1 MSEGGTATA
10 PGSAPGPA
18 GPVGGGVPCANCG
31 EPTDPLRAAR
41 VSIHRERF
49 RYFCSAECYLAY
61 DPETR
66 LTPLPQPSRRR
77 SEYPLVGTAAC
88 VSTEPDASYAARRQ
102 AADAL
107 ESVAGDGLP
116 ELAASR
122 FMATPPGAPLD
133 DAPEEAPADALTETA
148 AAPDEVVAPTE
159 VGTLLLAL
167 AVLGGALA
175 VALLL
180 AGQSSVALSARL
192 VVALVACGALVAEQV
207 MRPRDAT
214 EPHPVALLAA
224 PVVAAG
230 TALTARL
237 LAHPDASAATTLS
250 AVAVASIAGILW
262 LVQAARRPL
271 DAERDAIAQALDR
284 TGHRVVAGEVMA
296 ATALDL
302 RPGEEIVVEAGEVVP
317 VDATV
322 VAGNA
327 EVAPW
332 LGATVTAERG
342 EGDAIVAGARVLRG
356 RIRAVTGWAGVDRA
370 WIRLTGDPRRRA
382 DQLAQLARVGYLLA
396 ERGAPLAAGFAALT
410 AFAGAYGHLQI
421 IMYAVAAQA
430 AVANAGVAQIGALH
444 IAKTVLEALR
454 RGIAYRSADALD
466 RAGRVSSV
474 AFCARGTLLLGE
486 PEVANIEPVGPH
498 DPASVLALVA
508 GAESGAPD
516 PAATAIL
523 RAARMRGV
531 RPDGVRSPSY
541 QRGLGVTAVASNG
554 QPVVVGT
561 RALMLKQRI
570 SVASA
575 EAKITEL
582 EALGRT
588 VMLVAL
594 GGRLIGVLG
603 LQDGLRPGARA
614 AVQHLLDV
622 GVEPVLLSGDARE
635 TCEALGRAL
644 DIDHVRPE
652 VLPSDR
658 GEEIRRLADGGA
670 VVAVV
675 GHSPTDDGALSAAD
689 VSVALSSAGAT
700 SAEWSVQL
708 ASDDVRDAAY
718 AIRLAHRGRNEAR
731 LGLVLTLAPAAAVAL
746 AVAFTLLP
754 PAAAPLAAVAG
765 TLGALTRVR
774 GGGT

>member
-1 MSEGGTATA
+1 M
-10 PGSAPGPA
+10 
-18 GPVGGGVPCANCG
+18 
-31 EPTDPLRAAR
+31 
-41 VSIHRERF
+41 
-49 RYFCSAECYLAY
+49 
-61 DPETR
+61 
-66 LTPLPQPSRRR
+66 
-77 SEYPLVGTAAC
+77 
-88 VSTEPDASYAARRQ
+88 
-102 AADAL
+102 
-107 ESVAGDGLP
+107 
-116 ELAASR
+116 
-122 FMATPPGAPLD
+122 
-133 DAPEEAPADALTETA
+133 
-148 AAPDEVVAPTE
+148 
-159 VGTLLLAL
+159 
-167 AVLGGALA
+167 
-175 VALLL
+175 
-180 AGQSSVALSARL
+180 
-192 VVALVACGALVAEQV
+192 VVALVACGAVVAEQV

-230 TALTARL
+230 SALTARL
-237 LAHPDASAATTLS
+237 LDHPDASAATTLS
-250 AVAVASIAGILW
+250 GVVIASVAGTLW

-271 DAERDAIAQALDR
+271 DAERDGIAEELGRA
-284 TGHRVVAGEVMA
+284 GHRVVAGEVATA
-296 ATALDL
+296 AALDL

-322 VAGNA
+322 VAGSA

-356 RIRAVTGWAGVDRA
+356 RVRAVTGWAGVDRA

-382 DQLAQLARVGYLLA
+382 DQFAQLARAGYLLA

-444 IAKTVLEALR
+444 VAKTVLEALR
-454 RGIAYRSADALD
+454 RGIAFRSADALD

-486 PEVANIEPVGPH
+486 PEVANIEPVGSH

-508 GAESGAPD
+508 GAESGAAD

-523 RAARMRGV
+523 RAARTRGV

-554 QPVVVGT
+554 QPLVVGS
-561 RALMLKQRI
+561 RALMLKERI

-675 GHSPTDDGALSAAD
+675 GHSPADDGALGAAD

-718 AIRLAHRGRNEAR
+718 AVRLAHRGRSEAR

-746 AVAFTLLP
+746 AVAFSLLP

-765 TLGALTRVR
+765 TLGALARVR
-774 GGGT
+774 GGDS